1 MIPEGYICLRNTMR
15 YPYGTLEDA
24 PERIVSDISMRTP
37 ISIIENDC
45 VLVAGT
51 SPLNAYDRLEVL
63 EFGAESLCDIASMH
77 GTIVPISD
85 DEIREIE
92 VAFNL

>member
-1 MIPEGYICLRNTMR
+1 MIPEGYICLRNTLR
-15 YPYGTLEDA
+15 FPYGTLENS
-24 PERIVSDISMRTP
+24 PEKVIGDICMKTP
-37 ISIIENDC
+37 IVIIDNDC

-63 EFGAESLCDIASMH
+63 EFGAESLCDIAAMK
-77 GTIVPISD
+77 GTIVPISEA
-85 DEIREIE
+85 EIKEIE

>member
-1 MIPEGYICLRNTMR
+1 MSS
-15 YPYGTLEDA
+15 
-24 PERIVSDISMRTP
+24 VSMKTP
-37 ISIIENDC
+37 IVIIENDC

-63 EFGAESLCDIASMH
+63 EFGAESLCDIASMK
-77 GTIVPISD
+77 GTIVPISG